1 MKKREL
7 MEFIDKV
14 ERKAVY
20 SIKDKF
26 NAQIQ
31 IEKSNV
37 LKNNGYVERISK
49 IQNKV
54 NELFI
59 EAQALYLDM
68 KEDVTTRYDY
78 YNNTATKLSDYT
90 GGDTI
95 LTNDM
100 VHCNFDGGSVERI
113 RYTRDEEIKAIKDNY
128 GKVRVI
134 CESYSS
140 ANKIAEYL
148 KELGFDLSTME
159 NKETQ
164 ALTVKIDKTKLF
176 VCGEN
181 K

>member
-1 MKKREL
+1 MKKKEL
-7 MEFIDKV
+7 MVFIDKV
-14 ERKAVY
+14 EHKAIY
-20 SIKDKF
+20 SVEDKF

-31 IEKSNV
+31 KEKSNV
-37 LKNNGYVERISK
+37 LKTNGYVERINK

-59 EAQALYLDM
+59 ESQALYLDM
-68 KEDVTTRYDY
+68 KEDTTTRYDY

-90 GGDTI
+90 GSGTI
-95 LTNDM
+95 LANDLE
-100 VHCNFDGGSVERI
+100 HCQFDGGSVEKI

-148 KELGFDLSTME
+148 KELGFDLSTIK
-159 NKETQ
+159 NKENQ

-176 VCGEN
+176 VCGE
-181 K
+181 KK